1 MQGTQ
6 YQAAYPGMTHL
17 CSRVESSDSHGSS
30 ALVWAS
36 RAGHTK
42 VVELLLNHK
51 AAPDAL
57 GMYRLSALAWATMH
71 GHQDT
76 ISSLLRWTVVAI

>member
-1 MQGTQ
+1 MRDHFD
-6 YQAAYPGMTHL
+6 A
-17 CSRVESSDSHGSS
+17 RVEASDSHGSS